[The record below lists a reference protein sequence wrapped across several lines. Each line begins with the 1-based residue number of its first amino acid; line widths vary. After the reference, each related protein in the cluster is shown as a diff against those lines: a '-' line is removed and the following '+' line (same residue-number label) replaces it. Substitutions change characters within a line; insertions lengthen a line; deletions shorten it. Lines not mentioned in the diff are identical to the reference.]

1 MVVIEELVEL
11 ESGGAFKWQV
21 SQNNG
26 QLGKFSGFSH
36 YFIPESDELG
46 SSVNGVNRV
55 FKCSS
60 SLQLSIE

>member
-26 QLGKFSGFSH
+26 QLGQVRLSGVSTF
-36 YFIPESDELG
+36 
-46 SSVNGVNRV
+46 R
-55 FKCSS
+55 
-60 SLQLSIE
+60 

>member
-36 YFIPESDELG
+36 YFISESDELDP
-46 SSVNGVNRV
+46 VLTV
-55 FKCSS
+55 
-60 SLQLSIE
+60 

>member
-26 QLGKFSGFSH
+26 QLGKFSGFRTIL
-36 YFIPESDELG
+36 FR
-46 SSVNGVNRV
+46 RV
-55 FKCSS
+55 MNWDPG
-60 SLQLSIE
+60 LTV